1 MAILLDSHALL
12 WWLLGNPRLSRSA
25 RLAIATDPDVLVS
38 AVCAVKLATKVRIG
52 KLPEAAR
59 IVHRLAEVIAEQG
72 FRTLPISLEH
82 GRISGLLPGAY
93 RDPFDS
99 MIAAP
104 SLLDDIPVVTNDP
117 GVMGFG
123 VAVVW

>member
-1 MAILLDSHALL
+1 
-12 WWLLGNPRLSRSA
+12 
-25 RLAIATDPDVLVS
+25 
-38 AVCAVKLATKVRIG
+38 VRIG